1 MKKLL
6 LILLTLCVGMVK
18 VMAVSYTI
26 MTTAQ
31 ASTSDVQN
39 QILEPNLET
48 VTSLTFLPGSTI
60 NSYDIM
66 IIRNRMPNLTYL
78 DMREATIVAN
88 DHEYYTGYHSENNV
102 LGPYAFYEVT
112 NLETVILPQTITS
125 IGYNAFG
132 NCSKIYYDDM
142 AMNPR
147 YTGLKKVVF
156 PQGISLSEIGNN
168 AFYNCSRLEQVEFEP
183 GATVE
188 TIGMGAFQ
196 SCTNLTN
203 ISSNLTSTGSSFPKG
218 LKYIASTAF
227 GYCNSLVNLVFPSS
241 LLQIGSSAF
250 SSCGSLQKVR
260 FSPYRASRLR
270 VIGSYAFSDCSNLN
284 DIILPPRLKR
294 ICGGAFSGC
303 NSLLS
308 INIIGGIRKIDAN
321 AFSPCDNL
329 NDIYPQ
335 RPNPIHIDQ
344 TTFSTYETAN
354 VHLPNWGTSK
364 VKYYWNTE
372 WNQFLNLHSYSRRGA
387 TRGDADEDAIVSTTV
402 YFCIPDNTDFEFEN
416 GDLRIEGGP
425 DADLDPGS
433 GLIVEGEEAQI
444 LGEVHYMG
452 KDKYR
457 DYGYNGYFEG
467 SFSSIIGNNNVSIS
481 KMYIDLALQPN
492 SWHFISFP
500 FKVRIS
506 DIICKGNFVFRY
518 YDSDNRAQN
527 GTSGWKDLPANEE
540 FLYPGQGYIFQTDYN
555 SNDLMVN
562 TPSTMDDYMPEP
574 DPTISIPIEAE
585 NLSFSGADKS
595 ITIKPYPSSSP
606 ENASWNFMGNP
617 YPCYFDLDE
626 TNYEGPITVWN
637 GNGYESVRK
646 GDDVY
651 HFRPLEGFFIQKPEN
666 ADAMLFQATGRH
678 TYSQWATIQAGKAAS
693 RAAEASSRKLI
704 NLTLSDGVYTDKT
717 RVVFN
722 PVCTDSYEIGT
733 DASKFI
739 AASKAQLYSLD
750 NKSVR
755 YSINERPVGEV
766 NLGYVATKGG
776 EMTISTS
783 RMDEPVA
790 IYDKKMDIVFDL
802 TKGAYTFATE
812 AGTFNDRFVLVRG
825 GDTTGISTIEAEG
838 AANEAP
844 VYSLDGRR
852 VEQVKAN
859 RVYITNGKKVIK
871 K

>member
-1 MKKLL
+1 MKKFL
-6 LILLTLCVGMVK
+6 LISLTLCVGMMK
-18 VMAVSYTI
+18 VMAQVYTI
-26 MTTAQ
+26 KTTAQ
-31 ASTSDVQN
+31 ALTSNVQT
-39 QILEPNLET
+39 QILEQNLET

-66 IIRNRMPNLTYL
+66 IIRNRMPNLNYL

-112 NLETVILPQTITS
+112 NLETVILPKTITS
-125 IGYNAFG
+125 ISSYAFG
-132 NCSKIYYDDM
+132 NCVKYGYNEWGMQEGFIG
-142 AMNPR
+142 
-147 YTGLKKVVF
+147 GLKKVVF
-156 PQGISLSEIGNN
+156 PQGISLSEIGSS
-168 AFYNCSRLEQVEFEP
+168 AFASCGRLEQVQFEP

-188 TIGMGAFQ
+188 TINLSAFQ
-196 SCTNLTN
+196 SCSSLTN
-203 ISSNLTSTGSSFPKG
+203 ISSNLTSTGSSFPEG
-218 LKYIASTAF
+218 LKYIESGAF
-227 GYCNSLVNLVFPSS
+227 SSCYGLVNLVFPSS

-250 SSCGSLQKVR
+250 SYCGSLQKVR

-270 VIGSYAFSDCSNLN
+270 VIGSYAFSGCSNLN

-344 TTFSTYETAN
+344 TTFSTYVTAN
-354 VHLPNWGTSK
+354 VHLPNWGQSK
-364 VKYYWNTE
+364 EKYYWNTE
-372 WNQFLNLHSYSRRGA
+372 WNQFLKLHSYSRGSR

-402 YFCIPDNTDFEFEN
+402 YFCIPDNTDFEFED

-452 KDKYR
+452 KSKHEM
-457 DYGYNGYFEG
+457 YGSED

-481 KMYIDLALQPN
+481 KMYIDLALESN
-492 SWHFISFP
+492 RWHFMSFP

-506 DIICKGNFVFRY
+506 NIICKGNFIFRY

-540 FLYPGQGYIFQTDYN
+540 FLYPGQGYIFQTDYY
-555 SNDLMVN
+555 SNDWMASG
-562 TPSTMDDYMPEP
+562 STMDDYMPEP

-678 TYSQWATIQAGKAAS
+678 TYSQWAKIKEGKAGARATS

-704 NLTLSDGVYTDKT
+704 NLTLSDGAYTDKT

-739 AASKAQLYSLD
+739 AANKAQLYSLD

-766 NLGYVATKGG
+766 NLGYVAAKGG

-825 GDTTGISTIEAEG
+825 GDTTGISTIETEG
-838 AANEAP
+838 STDEAP

-852 VEQVKAN
+852 VEQPKAN